1 MERGS
6 PRLPWPPLCLLFGKH
21 GASPGFKSR
30 IMQTST
36 SLPRSAEAL
45 PKRRLRLNWP
55 RGLVVALA
63 ALAIFVPLLLIFYQ
77 SFLSAPFFAP
87 VKELTLDSYRF
98 IFDDPDF
105 RQAFANGFMLAA
117 GLTVIAVP
125 LGGMLAFLMVR
136 TDLPGRGWFAPALM
150 VPIFVSP
157 MVIGFGYVVSMGPVG
172 FYTVWVK
179 HLLAWFGFEGDPW
192 NIYAFP
198 SIVLIAG
205 LTHVP
210 HVYLYAS
217 AALRSLGSDV
227 EEAARVAGA
236 SPLQVAL
243 NVSLPMIMPALAYS
257 GVLVF
262 FLGFEVFG
270 LVLVLGDPEGH
281 LVLPTYLYKL
291 TNKLGTPSY
300 HLMAAVAVC
309 LVAVTMPL
317 VMLQRWLL
325 RSANKYVAIKGKGAR
340 QKALPL
346 GKWRWVAFALI
357 AGWLVFTVLIPLSGI
372 ALRTFVSHW
381 GDGIDLLDV
390 LTLQN
395 LRDVWDQPSLVR
407 GIVNTVAIG
416 VIGGALAVACYT
428 AIALAMHRKQ
438 DGITRFLDYSVLV
451 PRAVPGLLAG
461 LSFLWV
467 FLFVPSLLDSL
478 FKGSDNFFALW
489 MTDSFIP
496 ALRSLRS
503 TIFSVWLAYSVVWLA
518 YGLRLINTAL
528 LQVGPELEE
537 AARAVGAPRARVTR
551 DVTLPLVR
559 YGLIGAWL
567 MVFLIFERE
576 YSTGVYLLSPGTEVI
591 GSMIVSLWAAGAVE
605 LVAALSFIN
614 ITLVAVGLGI
624 ALRFGLKLHD

>member
-1 MERGS
+1 
-6 PRLPWPPLCLLFGKH
+6 
-21 GASPGFKSR
+21 
-30 IMQTST
+30 MQTLSST
-36 SLPRSAEAL
+36 PGAL
-45 PKRRLRLNWP
+45 PIRRARFRLNWP
-55 RGLVVALA
+55 RGVVVALA
-63 ALAIFVPLLLIFYQ
+63 SLAIFVPLLLIFYQ

-87 VKELTLDSYRF
+87 VKTLTLDSYRF

-105 RQAFANGFMLAA
+105 RQAFVNGFYLAS
-117 GLTVIAVP
+117 GLALIAVP

-136 TDLPGRGWFAPALM
+136 TDLPGRAWIAPMLL

-157 MVIGFGYVVSMGPVG
+157 MVIAFGYVVSMGPVG
-172 FYTVWVK
+172 FYTVWMRN
-179 HLLAWFGFEGDPW
+179 LLSVVGFEGDPW
-192 NIYAFP
+192 NVYSFP
-198 SIVLIAG
+198 AIVVIAG

-217 AALRSLGSDV
+217 AALKSLGSDV

-281 LVLPTYLYKL
+281 LVLATYLYKL

-325 RSANKYVAIKGKGAR
+325 KSANKYVSIKGKGAR

-346 GKWRWVAFALI
+346 GKWRWIAFALI
-357 AGWLVFTVLIPLSGI
+357 AFWLLFTVVVPLSGI

-381 GDGIDLLDV
+381 GDGVRLMEV

-395 LRDVWDQPSLVR
+395 FRDVWSQPSLVR
-407 GIVNTVAIG
+407 GIVNTVLIG
-416 VIGGALAVACYT
+416 VIGGAFAVVCYS
-428 AIALAMHRKQ
+428 AIALAMHRKN
-438 DGITRFLDYSVLV
+438 DGVTRFLDYSVLV

-467 FLFVPSLLDSL
+467 FLFVPSLLDNFL
-478 FKGSDNFFALW
+478 KGFDNDVARWLV
-489 MTDSFIP
+489 DSFIP
-496 ALRSLRS
+496 QLRSLRS
-503 TIFSVWLAYSVVWLA
+503 TIFSVWLAYSVVWMA
-518 YGLRLINTAL
+518 YGLRLITTAL

-537 AARAVGAPRARVTR
+537 AARAVGAQRGQVTR
-551 DVTLPLVR
+551 DVTLPLVK
-559 YGLIGAWL
+559 YGLLGAWL

-591 GSMIVSLWAAGAVE
+591 GSMIVSMWAAGAVE

-614 ITLVAVGLGI
+614 ITLVAIGLGI
-624 ALRFGLKLHD
+624 ALRFGIKLHD

>member
-1 MERGS
+1 
-6 PRLPWPPLCLLFGKH
+6 
-21 GASPGFKSR
+21 
-30 IMQTST
+30 MQTST
-36 SLPRSAEAL
+36 SLPRSTDAPAR
-45 PKRRLRLNWP
+45 RRLRLNWP
-55 RGLVVALA
+55 RGVVVALA

-87 VKELTLDSYRF
+87 AKELTLDSYRF
-98 IFDDPDF
+98 IFEDPDF
-105 RQAFANGFMLAA
+105 RQAFVNGFTLAA

-136 TDLPGRGWFAPALM
+136 TDLPGRGWIAPALM

-172 FYTVWVK
+172 FYTVWAR
-179 HLLAWFGFEGDPW
+179 HLLALVGFEGDPW

-198 SIVLIAG
+198 SIVIIAG

-217 AALRSLGSDV
+217 SALKSLGSDV

-325 RSANKYVAIKGKGAR
+325 RSAGKYVAIKGKGAR

-357 AGWLVFTVLIPLSGI
+357 AAWLLFTVLIPLSGI

-381 GDGIDLLDV
+381 GDGVNLAEV

-395 LRDVWDQPSLVR
+395 FRDVWEQPSLVR
-407 GIVNTVAIG
+407 GIVNTVLIG

-467 FLFVPSLLDSL
+467 FLFVPSLLDSAL
-478 FKGSDNFFALW
+478 KGFDNPVALW
-489 MTDSFIP
+489 LSESFIP
-496 ALRSLRS
+496 TLRALRS

-559 YGLIGAWL
+559 YGLVGAWL

-591 GSMIVSLWAAGAVE
+591 GSMIVSMWAAGAVE

-624 ALRFGLKLHD
+624 ALRFGVKLHD

>member
-1 MERGS
+1 
-6 PRLPWPPLCLLFGKH
+6 
-21 GASPGFKSR
+21 
-30 IMQTST
+30 MQTLS
-36 SLPRSAEAL
+36 SPARSEVRSRGLLA
-45 PKRRLRLNWP
+45 RLNWP
-55 RGLVVALA
+55 RGVVVLLATLV
-63 ALAIFVPLLLIFYQ
+63 IFVPLLLIFYQ

-87 VKELTLDSYRF
+87 VKTLTLDSYRF
-98 IFDDPDF
+98 IFDDSDF
-105 RQAFANGFMLAA
+105 RHAFVNGFYLAA
-117 GLTVIAVP
+117 GLVVIAVP

-136 TDLPGRGWFAPALM
+136 TDLPGRGWIAPMLL

-172 FYTVWVK
+172 FYTVWVRN
-179 HLLAWFGFEGDPW
+179 LLSVFGFEGDPW

-198 SIVLIAG
+198 VIVIIAG

-217 AALRSLGSDV
+217 AALKSLGSDV

-281 LVLPTYLYKL
+281 LVPATYLYKL

-309 LVAVTMPL
+309 LVGITMPL

-325 RSANKYVAIKGKGAR
+325 KSANKYVSIKGKGAR

-346 GKWRWVAFALI
+346 GKWRWIAFSLI
-357 AGWLVFTVLIPLSGI
+357 AAWLLFTLVIPLSGI

-381 GDGIDLLDV
+381 GDGVSLLEV
-390 LTLQN
+390 MTLQN
-395 LRDVWDQPSLVR
+395 FRDVWNQPSLVR
-407 GIVNTVAIG
+407 GIINTVMIG
-416 VIGGALAVACYT
+416 VIGGALAVVCYS
-428 AIALAMHRKQ
+428 AIALAMHRKN

-467 FLFVPSLLDSL
+467 FLFVPSLLEGFL
-478 FKGSDNFFALW
+478 KGFDNDVARWLV
-489 MTDSFIP
+489 DSFIP
-496 ALRSLRS
+496 QLRSLRS

-518 YGLRLINTAL
+518 YGLRLITTAL

-537 AARAVGAPRARVTR
+537 AARAVGARRGQVTR
-551 DVTLPLVR
+551 DVTLPLVK
-559 YGLIGAWL
+559 YGLLGAWL

-591 GSMIVSLWAAGAVE
+591 GSMIVSMWAAGAVE

-614 ITLVAVGLGI
+614 ITLVAIGLGI
-624 ALRFGLKLHD
+624 ALRFGIKLHD

>member
-1 MERGS
+1 
-6 PRLPWPPLCLLFGKH
+6 
-21 GASPGFKSR
+21 
-30 IMQTST
+30 MQTLSPT
-36 SLPRSAEAL
+36 PGGLPI
-45 PKRRLRLNWP
+45 RRARFRLNWP
-55 RGLVVALA
+55 RGVVVALA
-63 ALAIFVPLLLIFYQ
+63 SLAIFVPLLLIFYQ

-87 VKELTLDSYRF
+87 VKTLTLDSYRF
-98 IFDDPDF
+98 IFDDSDF
-105 RQAFANGFMLAA
+105 RQAFVNGFYLAS
-117 GLTVIAVP
+117 GLALIAVP

-136 TDLPGRGWFAPALM
+136 TDLPGRAWIAPMLL

-157 MVIGFGYVVSMGPVG
+157 MVIAFGYVVAMGPVG
-172 FYTVWVK
+172 FYTVWVRN
-179 HLLAWFGFEGDPW
+179 LLSVVGVEGDPW
-192 NIYAFP
+192 NVYSFP
-198 SIVLIAG
+198 AIIVIAG

-217 AALRSLGSDV
+217 AALKSLGSDV

-243 NVSLPMIMPALAYS
+243 NVSLPMITPALAYS

-281 LVLPTYLYKL
+281 LVLATYLYKL

-325 RSANKYVAIKGKGAR
+325 KSANKYVSIKGKGAR

-346 GKWRWVAFALI
+346 GKWRWIAFALI
-357 AGWLVFTVLIPLSGI
+357 AFWLLFTVIVPLSGI

-381 GDGIDLLDV
+381 GDGVKLMEV

-395 LRDVWDQPSLVR
+395 FRDVWSQPSLVR
-407 GIVNTVAIG
+407 GIVNTVLIG
-416 VIGGALAVACYT
+416 VIGGALAVVCYS
-428 AIALAMHRKQ
+428 AIALAMHRKN
-438 DGITRFLDYSVLV
+438 DGVTRFLDYSVLV

-467 FLFVPSLLDSL
+467 FLFVPSLLDNFL
-478 FKGSDNFFALW
+478 KGFDNDVARWLV
-489 MTDSFIP
+489 DSFIP
-496 ALRSLRS
+496 QLRSLRS
-503 TIFSVWLAYSVVWLA
+503 TIFSVWLAYSVVWMA
-518 YGLRLINTAL
+518 YGLRLITTAL

-537 AARAVGAPRARVTR
+537 AARAVGAQRGQVTR
-551 DVTLPLVR
+551 DVTLPLVK
-559 YGLIGAWL
+559 YGLLGAWL

-591 GSMIVSLWAAGAVE
+591 GSMIVSMWAAGAVE

-614 ITLVAVGLGI
+614 ITLVAIGLGI
-624 ALRFGLKLHD
+624 ALRFGIKLHD

>member
-1 MERGS
+1 MQTLS
-6 PRLPWPPLCLLFGKH
+6 S
-21 GASPGFKSR
+21 SPG
-30 IMQTST
+30 
-36 SLPRSAEAL
+36 AL
-45 PKRRLRLNWP
+45 PIRRARFRLNWP
-55 RGLVVALA
+55 RGVVVALA

-87 VKELTLDSYRF
+87 VKTLTLDSYRF
-98 IFDDPDF
+98 IFDDSDF
-105 RQAFANGFMLAA
+105 RQAFINGFYLAS
-117 GLTVIAVP
+117 GLALIAVP

-136 TDLPGRGWFAPALM
+136 TDLPGRAWIAPMLL

-157 MVIGFGYVVSMGPVG
+157 MVIAFGYVVSMGPVG
-172 FYTVWVK
+172 FYTVWVRN
-179 HLLAWFGFEGDPW
+179 LLSVVGFEGDPW
-192 NIYAFP
+192 NVYSFP
-198 SIVLIAG
+198 AIVVIAG

-217 AALRSLGSDV
+217 AALKSLGSDV

-281 LVLPTYLYKL
+281 LVLATYLYKL

-325 RSANKYVAIKGKGAR
+325 KSANKYVSIKGKGAR

-346 GKWRWVAFALI
+346 GKWRWIAFALI
-357 AGWLVFTVLIPLSGI
+357 AFWLLFTVIVPLSGI

-381 GDGIDLLDV
+381 GDGVKLMEV

-395 LRDVWDQPSLVR
+395 FRDVWSQPSLVR
-407 GIVNTVAIG
+407 GIINTVLIG
-416 VIGGALAVACYT
+416 VIGGAFAVVCYS
-428 AIALAMHRKQ
+428 AIALAMHRKN
-438 DGITRFLDYSVLV
+438 DGVTRFLDYSVLV

-467 FLFVPSLLDSL
+467 FLFVPSLLDNFL
-478 FKGSDNFFALW
+478 KGFDNEVARWLS
-489 MTDSFIP
+489 DSFIP
-496 ALRSLRS
+496 QLRSLRS
-503 TIFSVWLAYSVVWLA
+503 TIFSVWLAYSVVWMA
-518 YGLRLINTAL
+518 YGLRLITTAL

-537 AARAVGAPRARVTR
+537 AARAVGAQRGQVTR
-551 DVTLPLVR
+551 DVTLPLVK
-559 YGLIGAWL
+559 YGLLGAWL

-591 GSMIVSLWAAGAVE
+591 GSMIVSMWAAGAVE

-614 ITLVAVGLGI
+614 ITLVAIGLGI
-624 ALRFGLKLHD
+624 ALRFGIKLHD

>member
-1 MERGS
+1 
-6 PRLPWPPLCLLFGKH
+6 
-21 GASPGFKSR
+21 
-30 IMQTST
+30 MQTLSST
-36 SLPRSAEAL
+36 IPAIRR
-45 PKRRLRLNWP
+45 KRFALRLNWP
-55 RGLVVALA
+55 RGLVVTLA
-63 ALAIFVPLLLIFYQ
+63 ALVIFVPLLLIFYQ

-87 VKELTLDSYRF
+87 VKTLTLDSYRF

-105 RQAFANGFMLAA
+105 RMAFVNGFYLAC
-117 GLTVIAVP
+117 GLALIAVP

-136 TDLPGRGWFAPALM
+136 TDLPGRSLIAPMLL

-157 MVIGFGYVVSMGPVG
+157 MVIAFGYVVSMGPVG
-172 FYTVWVK
+172 FYTVWAK
-179 HLLAWFGFEGDPW
+179 HLLSYIGFEGDPW
-192 NIYAFP
+192 NVYSFP
-198 SIVLIAG
+198 VIIIIAG

-217 AALRSLGSDV
+217 AALKSLGSDV

-281 LVLPTYLYKL
+281 LVLATYLYKL

-325 RSANKYVAIKGKGAR
+325 KSANKYVSIKGKGAR

-346 GKWRWVAFALI
+346 GKWRWLALALI
-357 AGWLVFTVLIPLSGI
+357 ALWLVFTVIVPLSGI

-381 GDGIDLLDV
+381 GDGVELLEV

-395 LRDVWDQPSLVR
+395 FRDVWSQPSLVR
-407 GIVNTVAIG
+407 GIINTVLIG
-416 VIGGALAVACYT
+416 VIGGALAVVCYS
-428 AIALAMHRKQ
+428 AVALAMHRKQ
-438 DGITRFLDYSVLV
+438 DGVTRFLDYSVLV

-467 FLFVPSLLDSL
+467 FLFVPSLLDSFL
-478 FKGSDNFFALW
+478 KGFDNDVARWLV
-489 MTDSFIP
+489 DQLIP
-496 ALRSLRS
+496 QLRSLRS

-518 YGLRLINTAL
+518 YGLRLITTAL

-537 AARAVGAPRARVTR
+537 AARAVGAQRAQVTR
-551 DVTLPLVR
+551 DVTLPLVK
-559 YGLIGAWL
+559 YGLLGAWL

-591 GSMIVSLWAAGAVE
+591 GSMIVSMWAAGAVE

-614 ITLVAVGLGI
+614 ITLVAIGLGI
-624 ALRFGLKLHD
+624 ALRFGIKLHN